1 MEPIRLYAPSDLH
14 GDPSRWWARLCP
26 YPGNP
31 HWEWKEG
38 WRWRINFGQN
48 LATGQRQ
55 VLRATVRDRDDDPL
69 VEVVFSTKSHFVPN
83 EAYSYTRGYSQ
94 PYVEFD
100 GDIYVGPPAASAFMI
115 GGQVIEP
122 APRPDPDG
130 RLDQILSILRNLDS
144 NQQIVVQ
151 WAGDIVRNQKELD
164 DRNRML
170 RDVRDELESLGK
182 AVFLMMTQGELSSLA
197 LDKVRQGIK
206 RVEVAAEIPF

>member
-26 YPGNP
+26 YPGQT

-83 EAYSYTRGYSQ
+83 EAYSYTRGDSQ

-100 GDIYVGPPAASAFMI
+100 GDIYVGPPAAQAFMV
-115 GGQVIEP
+115 GGQVIDP
-122 APRPDPDG
+122 TPKAPDDN

-144 NQQIVVQ
+144 NQTVVVG
-151 WAGDIVRNQKELD
+151 WVKDLKKTEKELD

-170 RDVRDELESLGK
+170 RDVRKEVEVMKNWVDKALNDGEVDTATFNSLRSI
-182 AVFLMMTQGELSSLA
+182 A
-197 LDKVRQGIK
+197 K
-206 RVEVAAEIPF
+206 RIEVAAEIPF